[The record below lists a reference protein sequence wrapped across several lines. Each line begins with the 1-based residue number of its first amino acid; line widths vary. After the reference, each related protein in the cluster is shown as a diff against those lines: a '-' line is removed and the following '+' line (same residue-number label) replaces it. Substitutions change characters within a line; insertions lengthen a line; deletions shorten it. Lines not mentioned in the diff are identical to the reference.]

1 MEILT
6 GAFSLEIS
14 PYKAQNGLKT
24 GIIFDF
30 NQFEAIYQ
38 FLTNLKQYIIK
49 IKNPKNFFLGFLL
62 L

>member
-24 GIIFDF
+24 G
-30 NQFEAIYQ
+30 
-38 FLTNLKQYIIK
+38 FLTTFIRAQNKSI
-49 IKNPKNFFLGFLL
+49 
-62 L
+62 